1 MTPEVVAGWSALVA
15 AVASVFGAAAL
26 VLFFT
31 RGQPWGTINDAAS
44 VVLMLAMIP
53 VALLVATLE
62 SEHRTT
68 LALAAAVIGIGG
80 MVAAAGLQALLV
92 VGRVTYD
99 QTKGW
104 VLLAGGFVGVW
115 YLLVAFLAEA
125 SAIEGAL
132 ATLAI
137 VAGVGFL
144 AIGYGFAVGNERH
157 PLSALG
163 GVVLLVGSTAFLTI
177 LGVRLVTGDLVV
189 PTWNA

>member
-1 MTPEVVAGWSALVA
+1 MTAEFVAGWSALLA
-15 AVASVFGAAAL
+15 AGATVFGAVAL

-44 VVLMLAMIP
+44 VVLMIAMIP

-68 LALAAAVIGIGG
+68 WAIAAAVLGIGG

-92 VGRVTYD
+92 IGRVTYD

-104 VLLAGGFVGVW
+104 VLLAGGIVGVW
-115 YLLVAFLAEA
+115 YLLVAFLAQG
-125 SAIEGAL
+125 SALEGGL
-132 ATLAI
+132 ATLAV

-163 GVVLLVGSTAFLTI
+163 GVVLLVGSTAFLAT
-177 LGVRLVTGDLVV
+177 LGVRLVTGDLAV
-189 PTWNA
+189 PIWNA

>member
-15 AVASVFGAAAL
+15 AGATVVGAVAL

-68 LALAAAVIGIGG
+68 LALAAAVFGIGA

-104 VLLAGGFVGVW
+104 VLLAGGLVGVW
-115 YLLVAFLAEA
+115 YLLVAFLAEG
-125 SAIEGAL
+125 SAIEGGL

-163 GVVLLVGSTAFLTI
+163 GVVLLVGSTAFLAV
-177 LGVRLVTGDLVV
+177 LGARLVTGDLVV